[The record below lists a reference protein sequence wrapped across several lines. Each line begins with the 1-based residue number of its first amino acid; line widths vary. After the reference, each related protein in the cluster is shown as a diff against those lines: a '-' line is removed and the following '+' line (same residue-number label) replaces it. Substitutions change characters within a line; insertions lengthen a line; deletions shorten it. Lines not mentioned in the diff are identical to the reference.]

1 MQTQTQP
8 TKERK
13 RNREN
18 IDFEELPPEALLK
31 ISDVVLV
38 TSLSRSVLE
47 KRYAEGK
54 FPRPRFL
61 GRDRVWTWGD
71 VRKWLRSV
79 AKRGAN

>member
-1 MQTQTQP
+1 MQTHTQTKKP
-8 TKERK
+8 RT
-13 RNREN
+13 REK